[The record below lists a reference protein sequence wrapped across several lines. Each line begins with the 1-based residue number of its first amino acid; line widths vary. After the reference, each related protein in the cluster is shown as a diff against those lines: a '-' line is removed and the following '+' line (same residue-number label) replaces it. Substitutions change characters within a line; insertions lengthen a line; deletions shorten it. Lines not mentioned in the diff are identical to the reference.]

1 MMIGNILF
9 NFLLFGIAIFS
20 LYSVIRLFIML
31 LLLHRYDELQKKA
44 VYESF
49 ALSFLIIL
57 LLHFIQLNINLFD
70 IDWPLLI
77 THGNRLGIAAGN
89 VPTPHIDSFF
99 FDSFVLAI
107 IYFIKKKRYGI

>member
-1 MMIGNILF
+1 MIWNILYY
-9 NFLLFGIAIFS
+9 LLIAFISIFS
-20 LYSVIRLFIML
+20 IYSVGRLFITL
-31 LLLHRYDELQKKA
+31 LLLDRYDELQKKA

-57 LLHFIQLNINLFD
+57 LLHFVQLNINLFD

-77 THGNRLGIAAGN
+77 TTGNRLGIVAGN

-107 IYFIKKKRYGI
+107 VYFIKKKRYGI